1 MRARHRLVSRSPR
14 GSPAIVSFR
23 SSRSLPTSLA
33 FPPHHLHPAFPPP
46 PAFHDLAPPHLHRQ
60 PGLPA
65 PRPFSPSMLFPH
77 SIPLRGAGRS
87 RGGKQGRSG
96 KGAKRERGK
105 GRERERRHLPLHP
118 SPLTRSASPR
128 WYFAGRFL
136 PQFRLRAPL
145 FFRRTGWISRACF
158 SPAKSRL

>member
-1 MRARHRLVSRSPR
+1 MRARHRLVSPSPR

-46 PAFHDLAPPHLHRQ
+46 PAFHDLVPPHLHRQ

-77 SIPLRGAGRS
+77 SIPLRGAVRS
-87 RGGKQGRSG
+87 SGGKQGRSG
-96 KGAKRERGK
+96 KKAKRERGK
-105 GRERERRHLPLHP
+105 GRERKRRHLPLHP
-118 SPLTRSASPR
+118 SPSTRSASPR
-128 WYFAGRFL
+128 WYFAGRCL
-136 PQFRLRAPL
+136 PQFWLRAPL
-145 FFRRTGWISRACF
+145 SFGRTGEFRGHVF
-158 SPAKSRL
+158 NPAKSRL